1 MQKSIY
7 PWQKNRNRRKMLRG
21 ARDLLKVKREKGKK
35 VPIGFSPTGTFCL
48 LFLLP
53 FKAYSWSHPRW
64 WQSQS
69 RLISQSE

>member
-35 VPIGFSPTGTFCL
+35 SADRIFSYRHFLFVVPAPV
-48 LFLLP
+48 
-53 FKAYSWSHPRW
+53 
-64 WQSQS
+64 
-69 RLISQSE
+69 

>member
-35 VPIGFSPTGTFCL
+35 SADRIFSYRH
-48 LFLLP
+48 FLLP
-53 FKAYSWSHPRW
+53 FKAYSWSHPKW